1 MKINEYITKG
11 LAISLFLFCGHWE
24 AAAEPKSLL
33 ELEYGTYFDIDQD
46 GKLFGSLFTS
56 ANEDKYDV
64 SVNMGVLAVGY
75 FNADYNIEEAVQTW
89 QRTDF
94 REEMLSNFNL
104 MAYSSDWAA
113 NSPGFLTISGENV
126 AIDKPAGDIKP
137 YLMTISGISSFSEA
151 YNNDDVREFGIFY
164 DSSWGFLPE
173 GGFFP
178 EQYSTK
184 GASFDQV
191 VLGSV
196 IEGQGL
202 SGGDA
207 YAAKMV
213 PEPSTYGLIFGIV
226 SLGVVWTHRRK
237 RKASVTVG

>member
-1 MKINEYITKG
+1 LLIFGWQWKM
-11 LAISLFLFCGHWE
+11 
-24 AAAEPKSLL
+24 AAEPKSLL
-33 ELEYGTYFDIDQD
+33 ELEYGTYFDIDQE

-56 ANEDKYDV
+56 ANEQKYDV
-64 SVNMGVLAVGY
+64 DVNMGVLAVGF
-75 FNADYNIEEAVQTW
+75 FNADYNIEEAVLTW
-89 QRTDF
+89 ERTDF

-104 MAYSSDWAA
+104 LASSSKWAA
-113 NSPGFLTISGENV
+113 NSPGFLTVSGVNV
-126 AIDKPAGDIKP
+126 AFDKPTGDVRP
-137 YLMTISGISSFSEA
+137 YLMTISGISNFSEA
-151 YNNDDVREFGIFY
+151 LNNDDVKEFGIFY

-173 GGFFP
+173 GGFSH

-213 PEPSTYGLIFGIV
+213 PEPSTYGLILGIL
-226 SLGVVWTHRRK
+226 SLGVVWTQRK
-237 RKASVTVG
+237 RKALVSNG

>member
-1 MKINEYITKG
+1 MV
-11 LAISLFLFCGHWE
+11 
-24 AAAEPKSLL
+24 AEQKSIL
-33 ELEYGTYFDIDQD
+33 ELEYGTYFDIDQE

-56 ANEDKYDV
+56 ANEQKYDV
-64 SVNMGVLAVGY
+64 DVNMGVLAVGF
-75 FNADYNIEEAVQTW
+75 FNADYNIEEAVLTCE
-89 QRTDF
+89 RTDF

-104 MAYSSDWAA
+104 LAYSSEWAA
-113 NSPGFLTISGENV
+113 NSPGFLTVSGENV
-126 AIDKPAGDIKP
+126 SISKPTGDIKP
-137 YLMTISGISSFSEA
+137 YLMTISGISDFSEA
-151 YNNDDVREFGIFY
+151 FNNDDVKEFGIFY

-196 IEGQGL
+196 IEGEGL
-202 SGGDA
+202 SGGSA

-226 SLGVVWTHRRK
+226 SLGVVCMHRRK
-237 RKASVTVG
+237 SKTTKVA